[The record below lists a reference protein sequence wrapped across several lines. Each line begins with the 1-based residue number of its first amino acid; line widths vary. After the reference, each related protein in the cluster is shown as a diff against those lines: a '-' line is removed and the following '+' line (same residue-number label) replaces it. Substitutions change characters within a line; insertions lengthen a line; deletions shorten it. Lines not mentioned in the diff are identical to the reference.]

1 MDSRLLELFS
11 RQRAAGF
18 PGLAGSDARA
28 TIRLAAP
35 LLNEAVTTSLASVP
49 AVRDVSVQPRA
60 SNRFDVRLTLAKPAF
75 LPSLKLTL
83 VIERQPELPADP
95 VLVLRITGAGGMMR
109 LAAPAITSFGLLPP
123 GVRMESD
130 QVFVDLRTILQQHG
144 QQQFLDYAEQLQV
157 MTEEGT
163 LIVLVQLRVK

>member
-1 MDSRLLELFS
+1 MDPRLLELFS
-11 RQRAAGF
+11 REQTAGF

-28 TIRLAAP
+28 TIRVAAP
-35 LLNEAVTTSLASVP
+35 LLNEAVTTALASVS

-75 LPSLKLTL
+75 LPSLNLTL
-83 VIERQPELPADP
+83 VVERQPQLPADP

-130 QVFVDLRTILQQHG
+130 HVLVDLRTLLQQHG
-144 QQQFLDYAEQLQV
+144 QQQVLDYAEQLQV

-163 LIVLVQLRVK
+163 LIVLVQLRIK

>member
-1 MDSRLLELFS
+1 MNPRLLELFT
-11 RQRAAGF
+11 RQQTSGF

-28 TIRLAAP
+28 TIRVAAP
-35 LLNEAVTTSLASVP
+35 LLNEAVTSALASTP

-75 LPSLKLTL
+75 LPSLNLTL
-83 VIERQPELPADP
+83 IIERQPELPADP
-95 VLVLRITGAGGMMR
+95 VLVMRISGAGGMMR

-123 GVRMESD
+123 GVRLEGEHLL
-130 QVFVDLRTILQQHG
+130 VDLRTLMQQHG
-144 QQQFLDYAEQLQV
+144 QAAQLDYAERLQV

-163 LIVLVQLRVK
+163 LILLVQLRIK

>member
-1 MDSRLLELFS
+1 MDPRLLELFS
-11 RQRAAGF
+11 RQHAAGF

-28 TIRLAAP
+28 TIRVATP
-35 LLNEAVTTSLASVP
+35 LLNEAVTTALAAVP

-75 LPSLKLTL
+75 LPSLNLTL
-83 VIERQPELPADP
+83 VIERQPQLPADP
-95 VLVLRITGAGGMMR
+95 VLVMKITGAGGMMR
-109 LAAPAITSFGLLPP
+109 LAAPAIMSFGLLPP

-130 QVFVDLRTILQQHG
+130 HLLVDVRTLLRQHG

-163 LIVLVQLRVK
+163 LILLVQLRVK

>member
-1 MDSRLLELFS
+1 MDPRFLELFS
-11 RQRAAGF
+11 RQQAAGF

-28 TIRLAAP
+28 TIRVAAP
-35 LLNEAVTTSLASVP
+35 LLNEAVTTALASVA

-75 LPSLKLTL
+75 LPSLNLTL
-83 VIERQPELPADP
+83 VVERQPQLPADP
-95 VLVLRITGAGGMMR
+95 VLVLRVTGAGGMMR

-123 GVRMESD
+123 GVRMEAD
-130 QVFVDLRTILQQHG
+130 LVLVDLRMLLQQHG
-144 QQQFLDYAEQLQV
+144 HLRLLDFAEQLQV

-163 LIVLVQLRVK
+163 LVILVQLRVS

>member
-1 MDSRLLELFS
+1 MDPRLLELFS
-11 RQRAAGF
+11 RQQAAGF

-28 TIRLAAP
+28 TIRVAAP
-35 LLNEAVTTSLASVP
+35 LLNEAVTTALASVP
-49 AVRDVSVQPRA
+49 AVRDVTVQPRA

-75 LPSLKLTL
+75 LPSLNLTL
-83 VIERQPELPADP
+83 LIERQPQLPADP
-95 VLVLRITGAGGMMR
+95 TLVLRITGAGGMMR

-130 QVFVDLRTILQQHG
+130 HVLVDLRTLLQQHG
-144 QQQFLDYAEQLQV
+144 QQRLLDYAEQLQV

-163 LIVLVQLRVK
+163 LIVLVQLRVS

>member
-28 TIRLAAP
+28 TIRLATP